1 MPTKPKKRQ
10 PKKVNVPFPPPRK
23 RPLPAGLKGT
33 RVEDFIGKG
42 KNLWKSDEEL
52 DEFLAMIRELR
63 RD

>member
-1 MPTKPKKRQ
+1 MPTKPKRSQ
-10 PKKVNVPFPPPRK
+10 PKKVKVPFPPPRK
-23 RPLPAGLKGT
+23 RPLPPGLKGT

-52 DEFLAMIRELR
+52 DEFLAMIHASR